1 VQGLKPD
8 DIRTAIASPLA
19 TFARIIFLLSPGSF
33 FYCQTP
39 GLESNFPKSHL
50 SAGQLKHLFLV
61 TFHLFLFVFLL
72 FALPDR

>member
-1 VQGLKPD
+1 VQGLKPEHPS
-8 DIRTAIASPLA
+8 RHRIAAGHFRPNHFSVIA
-19 TFARIIFLLSPGSF
+19 WFIFLLSK
-33 FYCQTP
+33 P

-50 SAGQLKHLFLV
+50 SAGQLKQLFLV